1 MKLRLI
7 ISWLGNREI
16 VTDYSDESN
25 VITRI
30 FKSRKGKQ
38 KRRFIER
45 DDYWRK
51 TKTDAI
57 LLVVK
62 IEEGEL

>member
-30 FKSRKGKQ
+30 FKSRKGKP
-38 KRRFIER
+38 KWRFIER